1 MDFPGGPVVKTSSSK
16 VRVASSIPDQG
27 AKIPHAS
34 WLKSQTKTKQRN
46 RNNIVTNSAKIFF
59 LFKWSTSEKKKKKNT
74 SKKKKDYNDEN
85 VRHVATWRK
94 SVAGR

>member
-16 VRVASSIPDQG
+16 VRVASLIPDQG

-34 WLKSQTKTKQRN
+34 WLKGQTKTKQRN
-46 RNNIVTNSAKIFF
+46 RNNIVTNSVKIFF
-59 LFKWSTSEKKKKKNT
+59 LFKWSTSEKKRKT
-74 SKKKKDYNDEN
+74 LQKKKKDCNDEN